1 VFYQQGDVI
10 IKKISEIKGK
20 RLNHLILAKGE
31 ITGHNHIIT
40 EGNAGLYEDNGTLY
54 LRVNSKT
61 ATLTHQEHKK
71 IILPKG
77 DYQIDRVREFNHFEE
92 EAKNVRD

>member
-1 VFYQQGDVI
+1 MFYQQGDVI

-20 RLNHLILAKGE
+20 RLNHLILARGE
-31 ITGHNHIIT
+31 ATGHNHIIT
-40 EGNAGLYEDNGTLY
+40 EGNAELYEDNGTLY
-54 LRVNSKT
+54 LRVNSET

-77 DYQIDRVREFNHFEE
+77 DYQIDRVREFDHFEE